1 MKFSQSLFSAME
13 SNGELQGAVVLSEPL
28 QGTYQIDLKYI
39 SGNAT
44 SRCRLL
50 NIYCNLV

>member
-1 MKFSQSLFSAME
+1 MNFSQSSYSAME
-13 SNGELQGAVVLSEPL
+13 SNGELQGAIVLSEPL
-28 QGTYQIDLKYI
+28 QDTYQIDLKYI

-50 NIYCNLV
+50 NTYCNLV